1 MGLVGEKIKIM
12 TNQQE
17 ILSDYLPEE
26 KKIPRKW
33 VMQFIV
39 AILAVAAFTLFMIW
53 QTLPTGFHVDKK
65 ALLRLKIFFPIF
77 LFILIPMGAYLVSFL
92 IALIPFSKY
101 PYAQRLLF
109 AGLLITMLT
118 ELFLLGL
125 SLHDYYRL

>member
-1 MGLVGEKIKIM
+1 MS
-12 TNQQE
+12 NQQE

-33 VMQFIV
+33 VLQFIV
-39 AILAVAAFTLFMIW
+39 AILAVASFTLFMIW

-65 ALLRLKIFFPIF
+65 ALFRLKIFFPIF
-77 LFILIPMGAYLVSFL
+77 LFILIPMGAYLISFL

-109 AGLLITMLT
+109 AGLLITMLA